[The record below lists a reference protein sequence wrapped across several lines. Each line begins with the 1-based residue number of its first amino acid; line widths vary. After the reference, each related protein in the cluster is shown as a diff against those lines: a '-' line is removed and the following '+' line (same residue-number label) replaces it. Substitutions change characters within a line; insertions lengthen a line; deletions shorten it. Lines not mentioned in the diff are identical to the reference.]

1 MTVPDARRTARE
13 RFGPALL
20 AFAGGAAAALA
31 NPPFGLLPGVFG
43 YAAVLLALE
52 APARGRFW
60 PAFRRG
66 WAAGTGY
73 LSVSTLWVCE
83 PFLIDAAA
91 HAWQIPF
98 ALLWCGAGIGLLWGL
113 GGVLYRLLWGEGR
126 GVGPGA
132 LLAFAAAFG
141 AAEWLR
147 GNLFTGFP
155 WDVVGETF
163 RAGSALSQG
172 AALVGAYGLTPVVF
186 AVGAAPAVLRG
197 RGPGRMATLA
207 VAVALVGGLGLWG
220 EARLRAAPLPVADA
234 PRVRVVQPDLP
245 EPKAWSP
252 GIFDARLDRY
262 LTLTRAPHA
271 GRPADLVVWPEGA
284 LPIPVSDLL
293 APSSAVPAALS
304 GALRPGQ
311 RLVFGANRTASAGAR
326 TLYFNTLVAVAPTPG
341 GVAVEAT
348 YDKHHLVPFG
358 EYLPLRW
365 LFDPLGFGKVL
376 SVPGDF
382 TAGPPPRPL
391 RLGEIWVQPLI
402 CYEALFPDLAWG
414 DGRRRA
420 AVLLNISDDAWFGRW
435 MGPWQHLN
443 LASHRA
449 IEEGLPMV
457 RATPT
462 GVSAVIDAYG
472 RPGADLLA
480 PGREGVIDAALP
492 PPAPPTLYSRVR
504 SLAFW
509 LVELTAT
516 LGCLLLGLRARGA
529 NPLASPGAVA

>member
-1 MTVPDARRTARE
+1 MRSSEPRRSARE
-13 RFGPALL
+13 RWGPALL

-43 YAAVLLALE
+43 YALVLVALE

-73 LSVSTLWVCE
+73 LAVSTLWVAE

-98 ALLWCGAGIGLLWGL
+98 ALLWCGAGIGLLWGV
-113 GGVLYRLLWGEGR
+113 GGLAYRLLRPAGG
-126 GVGPGA
+126 GVAPAA
-132 LLAFAAAFG
+132 LLAFAAAFALG
-141 AAEWLR
+141 DWLR
-147 GNLFTGFP
+147 SNLFTGFP

-163 RAGSALSQG
+163 RAGSPLSQG
-172 AALVGAYGLTPVVF
+172 AALVGAYGLTPFVF
-186 AVGAAPAVLRG
+186 ALGAAPALLWSRSRG
-197 RGPGRMATLA
+197 RVATLA
-207 VAVALVGGLGLWG
+207 AVAAALGALGLWG
-220 EARLRAAPLPVADA
+220 EARLREAAPVAADA

-245 EPKAWSP
+245 EPKAWSAE
-252 GIFDARLDRY
+252 IFEARLDRY
-262 LTLTRAPHA
+262 LALTRTPYA

-284 LPIPVSDLL
+284 LPVPLADVL
-293 APSSAVPAALS
+293 APGSAVPPALAAAL
-304 GALRPGQ
+304 LPGQ
-311 RLVFGANRTASAGAR
+311 RLVFGANRTEPGPGPTPR
-326 TLYFNTLVAVAPTPG
+326 YFNTLAAVAPQAG
-341 GVAVEAT
+341 GVVLEAT

-376 SVPGDF
+376 NVPGDF
-382 TAGPPPRPL
+382 SPGPLPRPL
-391 RLGEIWVQPLI
+391 RIGAITVQPLI
-402 CYEALFPDLAWG
+402 CYEALFPDLARG
-414 DGRRRA
+414 DGRRA

-472 RPGADLLA
+472 RPGPDLLA

-509 LVELTAT
+509 SVELAAT
-516 LGCLLLGLRARGA
+516 LGCLLLRSRARRA
-529 NPLASPGAVA
+529 NLLASPSGGA